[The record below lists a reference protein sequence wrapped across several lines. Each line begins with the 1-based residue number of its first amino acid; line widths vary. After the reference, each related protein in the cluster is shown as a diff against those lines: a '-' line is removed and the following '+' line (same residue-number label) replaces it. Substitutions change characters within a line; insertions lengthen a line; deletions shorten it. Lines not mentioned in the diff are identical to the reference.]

1 MKKCNCKCNKSCRN
15 EKVDEKEYTLIRREH
30 LKDLLIRSTPGQN
43 HITIDTWLDNGYF
56 PGEK

>member
-1 MKKCNCKCNKSCRN
+1 M
-15 EKVDEKEYTLIRREH
+15 DEKEYTLIRREH